1 VPAHRDLGLDPELV
15 AAGVVAEGPHAEA
28 GGGSRGV
35 STEVLAAREQMVFGW
50 AASHGLPVA
59 WVPAGGYTSGG
70 LSLDEVCGLHRLTVE
85 AALHHLGLA
94 A

>member
-1 VPAHRDLGLDPELV
+1 
-15 AAGVVAEGPHAEA
+15 
-28 GGGSRGV
+28 
-35 STEVLAAREQMVFGW
+35 VFGW
-50 AASHGLPVA
+50 AASHRLPVA